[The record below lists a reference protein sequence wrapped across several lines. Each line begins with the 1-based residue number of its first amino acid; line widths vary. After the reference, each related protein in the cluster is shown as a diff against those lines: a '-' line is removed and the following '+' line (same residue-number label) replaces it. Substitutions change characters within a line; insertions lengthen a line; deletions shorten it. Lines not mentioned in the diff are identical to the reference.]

1 MTAARRR
8 LGVWLDDIQIADIE
22 QRGPF
27 DLRLRYTA
35 DALERWPANSPIV
48 SCSLP
53 LGRRPQPA
61 RAFCAGLLPEGR
73 ALQELAHRA
82 GVATNDTFGLLE
94 RYGRDVAG
102 ALVIDTE
109 TPGPQRH
116 DVATYDERALADAV
130 DALDEHPLG
139 VDDDSE
145 LSLAGL
151 QDKLLLVRTP
161 RGQWGRPLHGRP
173 STHILKRDDARFPG
187 LVAAEGGCLRLAARL
202 GLTTVETELAQIGDH
217 SCLIVSRFDRAG
229 EGDDVTRVHQ
239 EDLCQAMGV
248 DPAGARGR
256 AKYQDGGGP
265 SLRDLAGLLDRYAR
279 DGAGELDQLVRA
291 VTFTALIGNADAH
304 AKNIA
309 LLHDTPSTVRL
320 APLYDTVPTALWPK
334 LRTRAAMTIG
344 GRTELAGVTID
355 DIVAEASSWPHPQ
368 ARARDVAVETA
379 NRATEAVTDG
389 LLDDLPEVAALVRA
403 RAEALA
409 AGI

>member
-1 MTAARRR
+1 MTPARRR
-8 LGVWLDDIQIADIE
+8 LGVWLDGLQVAEIE

-53 LGRRPQPA
+53 LGHRPQPA
-61 RAFCAGLLPEGR
+61 HAFCAGLLPEGR

-82 GVATNDTFGLLE
+82 GVTTNDTFGLLE

-102 ALVIDTE
+102 ALVIGTE
-109 TPGPQRH
+109 APEPKRH
-116 DVATYDERALADAV
+116 DVATYDEHALADAV

-161 RGQWGRPLHGRP
+161 DGGWGRPLHGRP

-187 LVAAEGGCLRLAARL
+187 LVAAEGGCLRLAAQL
-202 GLTTVETELAQIGDH
+202 GLTTVDAELTQIGGH
-217 SCLIVSRFDRAG
+217 ACLIVSRFDRTG
-229 EGDDVTRVHQ
+229 DGDDVRRIHQ

-248 DPAGARGR
+248 DPADARGR
-256 AKYQDGGGP
+256 AKYQDAGGP

-279 DGAGELDQLVRA
+279 DGADELDQLVRA
-291 VTFTALIGNADAH
+291 VTFTVLIGNADAH
-304 AKNIA
+304 AKNVA
-309 LLHDTPSTVRL
+309 LLHDTPSTVQL

-344 GRTELAGVTID
+344 PRDELADVTID
-355 DIVAEASSWPHPQ
+355 DIVAEAASWPHPQ
-368 ARARDVAVETA
+368 ARAREVALELA
-379 NRATEAVTDG
+379 GRAAEVVGDG
-389 LLDDLPEVAALVRA
+389 LLDDLPEVARHVRTRA
-403 RAEALA
+403 RVLLSM
-409 AGI
+409 

>member
-8 LGVWLDDIQIADIE
+8 LGVWLGDLQVADIE

-102 ALVIDTE
+102 ALVIGTE
-109 TPGPQRH
+109 GPEPKRH
-116 DVATYDERALADAV
+116 DVAAYNEHSFADAV

-161 RGQWGRPLHGRP
+161 DGGWGRPLHGRP

-202 GLTTVETELAQIGDH
+202 GLTTVDTELAQIGDH
-217 SCLIVSRFDRAG
+217 ACLIVSRFDRIG
-229 EGDDVTRVHQ
+229 GGDAITRIHQ

-248 DPAGARGR
+248 DPEGARGR
-256 AKYQDGGGP
+256 AKYEDGGGP
-265 SLRDLAGLLDRYAR
+265 SLHDLAGLLDQYAR

-291 VTFTALIGNADAH
+291 VTFTVLIGNADAH

-344 GRTELAGVTID
+344 GRAELADVTID
-355 DIVAEASSWPHPQ
+355 DIVTEAGGWPHPEK
-368 ARARDVAVETA
+368 RAREVAVEITDQA
-379 NRATEAVTDG
+379 AEAVTDG
-389 LLDDLPEVAALVRA
+389 LLDDLPEVAAFVRV
-403 RAEALA
+403 RAEALT
-409 AGI
+409 AGL